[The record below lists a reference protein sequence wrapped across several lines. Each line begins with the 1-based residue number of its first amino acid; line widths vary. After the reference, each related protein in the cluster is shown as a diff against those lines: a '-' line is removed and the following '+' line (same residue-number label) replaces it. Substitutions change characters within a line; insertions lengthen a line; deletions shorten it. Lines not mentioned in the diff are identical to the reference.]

1 MDQRRYS
8 EADRNKPDSLARLE
22 DGSLSVSP
30 TLWLSPAPFELASVR
45 AVAFAIALC
54 AGISA
59 VSAQEPAGKLTG
71 LARQGRAL
79 ADRLCAQC
87 HAVGRSGFSPHD
99 GAPPFRT
106 LGDRVDLDTFQNQ
119 LRGHFSSG
127 HPDMPTFH
135 FTRNDARALT
145 VYLRSIQGP

>member
-1 MDQRRYS
+1 MDEELLISWPYGRRVS
-8 EADRNKPDSLARLE
+8 ASSRLT
-22 DGSLSVSP
+22 SMR
-30 TLWLSPAPFELASVR
+30 TI
-45 AVAFAIALC
+45 AFAIVFIV
-54 AGISA
+54 GVSA
-59 VSAQEPAGKLTG
+59 ASAQEPTEKLTG

-87 HAVGRSGFSPHD
+87 HAIGRGGLSPHT
-99 GAPPFRT
+99 GAPPFRK
-106 LGDRVDLDTFQNQ
+106 LGDRVDLDTFQNE

-145 VYLRSIQGP
+145 AYLRSIQGP

>member
-1 MDQRRYS
+1 MDEELLNVRHL
-8 EADRNKPDSLARLE
+8 LA
-22 DGSLSVSP
+22 
-30 TLWLSPAPFELASVR
+30 AASASFKTTSMR
-45 AVAFAIALC
+45 TIAITAALFT
-54 AGISA
+54 A
-59 VSAQEPAGKLTG
+59 VSAATAQESAEKLTG

-87 HAVGRSGFSPHD
+87 HAVGRSGLSPHA
-99 GAPPFRT
+99 GAPPFRK

-119 LRGHFSSG
+119 LRDHFSSG

-145 VYLRSIQGP
+145 AYLRSIQGP

>member
-1 MDQRRYS
+1 MS
-8 EADRNKPDSLARLE
+8 ALPNLAV
-22 DGSLSVSP
+22 VS
-30 TLWLSPAPFELASVR
+30 APFKLISMR
-45 AVAFAIALC
+45 TIAFAVALC

-59 VSAQEPAGKLTG
+59 VSAQEPSGKLTG

-79 ADRLCAQC
+79 AGRLCAQC
-87 HAVGRSGFSPHD
+87 HAVDRSGLSPHA

-106 LGDRVDLDTFQNQ
+106 LSNRVDLDTFQDR

-145 VYLRSIQGP
+145 AYLRSIQGP

>member
-1 MDQRRYS
+1 MR
-8 EADRNKPDSLARLE
+8 
-22 DGSLSVSP
+22 
-30 TLWLSPAPFELASVR
+30 TIT
-45 AVAFAIALC
+45 FAIVVC
-54 AGISA
+54 AGVSA
-59 VSAQEPAGKLTG
+59 ASAQEPSEKLTG

-87 HAVGRSGFSPHD
+87 HAVGRGGLSPHG
-99 GAPPFRT
+99 GAPPFRR

-145 VYLRSIQGP
+145 AYLRSIQGP

>member
-1 MDQRRYS
+1 MR
-8 EADRNKPDSLARLE
+8 
-22 DGSLSVSP
+22 
-30 TLWLSPAPFELASVR
+30 TI
-45 AVAFAIALC
+45 AVAIGLCTAL
-54 AGISA
+54 SA
-59 VSAQEPAGKLTG
+59 AYAQEPSEKLTG

-87 HAVGRSGFSPHD
+87 HAVGRSGLSPHA
-99 GAPPFRT
+99 GAPPFRR
-106 LGDRVDLDTFQNQ
+106 LGDRVDLDTFQDQ

-145 VYLRSIQGP
+145 AYLRSIQGP

>member
-1 MDQRRYS
+1 MR
-8 EADRNKPDSLARLE
+8 
-22 DGSLSVSP
+22 
-30 TLWLSPAPFELASVR
+30 TI
-45 AVAFAIALC
+45 AFAVALC
-54 AGISA
+54 AG
-59 VSAQEPAGKLTG
+59 VSAAAAEEPAGKLTG

-87 HAVGRSGFSPHD
+87 HAIGRSGLSPHV

-106 LGDRVDLDTFQNQ
+106 LGNRIDLDTFPKQ

-135 FTRNDARALT
+135 FTRNDARALIA
-145 VYLRSIQGP
+145 YLRSIQSP